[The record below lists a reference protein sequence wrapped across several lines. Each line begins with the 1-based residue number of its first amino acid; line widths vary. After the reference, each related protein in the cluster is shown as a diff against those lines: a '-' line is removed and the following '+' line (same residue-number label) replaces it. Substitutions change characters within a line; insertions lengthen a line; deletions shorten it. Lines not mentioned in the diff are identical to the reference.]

1 MNETV
6 VQIQANIQWQV
17 MQTPA
22 NHYVGVC
29 HPMNLSME
37 ADSLDQLHSI
47 INETLQLLFEDLLH
61 DNELEAYLREHGWHA
76 NNIPIGHVP
85 GDVKFEVPWEMIMST
100 SGDSMRRSHQQ
111 AA

>member
-29 HPMNLSME
+29 EPMNLSME
-37 ADSLDQLHSI
+37 ASSLDELQSL
-47 INETLQLLFEDLLH
+47 INETLQLMFEDLLH
-61 DNELEAYLREHGWHA
+61 DNELDAYLREHGWQA
-76 NNIPIGHVP
+76 KNIPVGQFP
-85 GDVKFEVPWEMIMST
+85 ADVKFEVPWEMTMST
-100 SGDSMRRSHQQ
+100 SGDSMRRSYQS